1 MPIASWRLPGTSFE
15 WRLPGTSLLHVM
27 KHVGVERA
35 NQEPG
40 AHADPSKDGP
50 PGKDKTTGVQAG
62 AHTGPSGG
70 HGRSRETRT
79 LRPEMLRATEIQA
92 GAHTGPSGDW
102 RKSATSTSFERRLPG
117 TSSVH
122 IMKHVGVQRANQEPG
137 AHADPSKD
145 GPLGNDK
152 TTGVQ
157 AGAHMEPSGGHGDK
171 DTEAG
176 NATGHGDPSRSPY
189 RSK

>member
-1 MPIASWRLPGTSFE
+1 MR
-15 WRLPGTSLLHVM
+15 
-27 KHVGVERA
+27 
-35 NQEPG
+35 
-40 AHADPSKDGP
+40 
-50 PGKDKTTGVQAG
+50 
-62 AHTGPSGG
+62 
-70 HGRSRETRT
+70 
-79 LRPEMLRATEIQA
+79 IQA
-92 GAHTGPSGDW
+92 KTGHWEITKP
-102 RKSATSTSFERRLPG
+102 
-117 TSSVH
+117 
-122 IMKHVGVQRANQEPG
+122 QEPG